1 MDEEKEKSKD
11 EIKKLVKTQQ
21 KKQSRGKQQ
30 KSQSQQSQPQQQQQ
44 SQPQQQQQSQPQQSQ
59 PQQSQPQQS
68 QQSQQQPPLSQQQR
82 QNNTEEGKGPSPTMV
97 SINLGFLEAV
107 HNILLAA
114 NKRCHWEPN
123 ELVPVGRMISELSNI
138 VTYYSQPRNQQ
149 EQLTGGTST
158 SESS

>member
-30 KSQSQQSQPQQQQQ
+30 KSQSQQP
-44 SQPQQQQQSQPQQSQ
+44 QQQQSQPQQSQ
-59 PQQSQPQQS
+59 PQQQQSQPQQ
-68 QQSQQQPPLSQQQR
+68 QQSQQQQQPPQQQR

-123 ELVPVGRMISELSNI
+123 ELVPVGRMISELNNI

-149 EQLTGGTST
+149 EQLTGGSST

>member
-30 KSQSQQSQPQQQQQ
+30 KSQSQQP
-44 SQPQQQQQSQPQQSQ
+44 QQQQSQPQQSQ
-59 PQQSQPQQS
+59 PQQQQSQPQQQQS
-68 QQSQQQPPLSQQQR
+68 QPQQQQQQSQQQQQPPQQQR

>member
-30 KSQSQQSQPQQQQQ
+30 KSQSQQP
-44 SQPQQQQQSQPQQSQ
+44 QQQQSQPQQSQ
-59 PQQSQPQQS
+59 PQQQQSQPQQ
-68 QQSQQQPPLSQQQR
+68 QQSQQQQQPPQQQR

-149 EQLTGGTST
+149 EQLTGGSST

>member
-44 SQPQQQQQSQPQQSQ
+44 SQPQQSQPQQQQSQPQQ
-59 PQQSQPQQS
+59 
-68 QQSQQQPPLSQQQR
+68 QQPPQQQR

-149 EQLTGGTST
+149 EQLTGGSST